1 VRVRDARLL
10 KDSFDDNLK
19 VYEPAEIWL
28 ADLAIDVIAMLG
40 ALPGLPGQTRALAVE
55 DLRCLDRSV
64 QATCGRRGLKQAGE
78 GQEAFRRLGGGIPR
92 HVLDAAR

>member
-28 ADLAIDVIAMLG
+28 ADLAIDVIAML
-40 ALPGLPGQTRALAVE
+40 
-55 DLRCLDRSV
+55 
-64 QATCGRRGLKQAGE
+64 ATATQPSAS
-78 GQEAFRRLGGGIPR
+78 P
-92 HVLDAAR
+92 HS